1 MHRERILFTKDLNET
16 LHNRCFLYLSGLF
29 IIVTPNYVINMSS
42 YQVPGGMAGEIFCR
56 VLFSKFFIFTFGK
69 GSVLTIA
76 CLAVERWF
84 ALIKPWNYQT
94 TFSQRKLCKYIGFI
108 WLICLGMQSYKL
120 FYVRYFQHSCYFIS
134 LPLEKN
140 VETAVIILY
149 VSFTYFLP
157 TSITWAAFLHI
168 FVRINKLSALRENRG
183 KIEKRLLLRMCAITS
198 ATLTVCWFPTEVS
211 YLLNQYGFP
220 ILNFGTPFRDFTVAL
235 ALANSFVNPWIY
247 VLSSRKY
254 RRVLMEFIR
263 LAY

>member
-1 MHRERILFTKDLNET
+1 MLFCTSWEQSVYL
-16 LHNRCFLYLSGLF
+16 RPFLYLSGLF
-29 IIVTPNYVINMSS
+29 IIITPNYVINMSS
-42 YQVPGGMAGEIFCR
+42 YQVPGGLAGEIFCR

-69 GSVLTIA
+69 GSVLTIT
-76 CLAVERWF
+76 CLAVERWLV
-84 ALIKPWNYQT
+84 LIKPWNYQT
-94 TFSQRKLCKYIGFI
+94 IFSQRRLCKYIGFI
-108 WLICLGMQSYKL
+108 WLICLGLQSYKL
-120 FYVRYFQHSCYFIS
+120 FYVRYFQHSCDFIS

-140 VETAVIILY
+140 METAVIILY

-157 TSITWAAFLHI
+157 TAITWAAFLHI
-168 FVRINKLSALRENRG
+168 FVRINKLGALRQNRG
-183 KIEKRLLLRMCAITS
+183 KIEKRLLLRMCAIAS

-211 YLLNQYGFP
+211 YVLNQYGFP

-254 RRVLMEFIR
+254 RRVLVEFIH

>member
-1 MHRERILFTKDLNET
+1 
-16 LHNRCFLYLSGLF
+16 
-29 IIVTPNYVINMSS
+29 MSS

-84 ALIKPWNYQT
+84 VLIKPWNYQA

-108 WLICLGMQSYKL
+108 WFICLGMQSYKL

-183 KIEKRLLLRMCAITS
+183 KIEKRLLLRMCAIAS
-198 ATLTVCWFPTEVS
+198 AMLTVCWFPTEIS

-254 RRVLMEFIR
+254 RRVLVEFIR
-263 LAY
+263 FAH